1 MKIDVSSEI
10 EIRTSRSGGKGGQ
23 NVNKV
28 ETQVEVRFSVDTSAI
43 LNEDQK
49 KLVHEKL
56 GKKLTKES
64 ILIIK
69 CNETRTQLS
78 NKEIAL
84 AKLHHLLEYCF
95 EKRKARIATKTP
107 RRVTEKRIEGKKRR
121 SEVKSMRRRVSYE

>member
-1 MKIDVSSEI
+1 VDLRKEI

-28 ETQVEVRFSVDTSAI
+28 ETQVEVRFTVNDSTI
-43 LNEDQK
+43 LNEEQK
-49 KLVHEKL
+49 AIILEKL
-56 GKKLTKES
+56 EKRLTKDH

-78 NKEIAL
+78 NKEIAI
-84 AKLHHLLEYCF
+84 AKLHHLIEHCL

-107 RRVTEKRIEGKKRR
+107 RRVVEKRIEGKKRR
-121 SEVKSMRRRVSYE
+121 GEVKSMRRKVWD

>member
-1 MKIDVSSEI
+1 MKIDVSPEI

-28 ETQVEVRFSVDTSAI
+28 ETQVEVRFTVYASSI

-49 KLVHEKL
+49 RILLEKL
-56 GKKLTKES
+56 EKRLSKEGV
-64 ILIIK
+64 LIIK

-78 NKEIAL
+78 NKEIAI
-84 AKLHHLLEYCF
+84 AKLHHLLEHCL

-107 RRVTEKRIEGKKRR
+107 RRVVEKRIEGKKRR
-121 SEVKSMRRRVSYE
+121 GEVKSMRRKVIE

>member
-1 MKIDVSSEI
+1 VDLRKEI

-28 ETQVEVRFSVDTSAI
+28 ETQVEVRFTVNDSTI
-43 LNEDQK
+43 LNEEQK
-49 KLVHEKL
+49 AIILEKL
-56 GKKLTKES
+56 EKRLTKDN

-78 NKEIAL
+78 NKEIAI
-84 AKLHHLLEYCF
+84 AKLHHLIEHCL

-107 RRVTEKRIEGKKRR
+107 RRVVEKRIEGKKRR
-121 SEVKSMRRRVSYE
+121 GEVKSMRRKVWD